1 MQPRPANSYA
11 KASNTED
18 SPLSLRSTASW
29 TSPADSQSAGPCD
42 TTGPVSPGVIQGGRR
57 FPRHLTPGFSLSLPL
72 LPILS
77 LVAGLHE
84 AAAVTP
90 ISEAI
95 ATYQIATS
103 SSYTEASQTYNYGVE
118 PSAGANKDLIVTA
131 FEIDLGLGDGLQTF
145 GITSFA
151 DRINIVRQNN
161 VNVTTDKQ
169 LLFYEDGGSAA
180 PVYNLRPSFVNTMTE
195 ALLNETINRGT
206 DNVFSNRGGTNINNI
221 ERLDFIVDA
230 GITVPA
236 DTVGDG
242 FVIMERGGNDDFK
255 IAAILSLDSNGD
267 PDAFGP
273 IVSIESTTDW
283 GLTQWSFV
291 TQVLASTTPADN
303 LVRTDTT
310 PTQSIGG
317 VYISY
322 ADLGASADDVI
333 YGYSI
338 AGGDVSNI
346 SADWV
351 DTSVEANFPRNTS
364 SASNDAGGLDLVAGG
379 SISSRNPFADLA
391 ITKTVSDPTPTTGD
405 TITFTLTAFN
415 FGPFSAIN
423 TVVADLLPSGY
434 TFVSS
439 TASQGSY
446 NSGTGIWTLGNK
458 SVGSPQTLEIVA
470 TVNAAGNYLN
480 TASISSEAFD
490 PNTGNNS
497 SSASTVPSVPPSNLV
512 ITKTSDVVG
521 SANHG
526 DTITYTIEV
535 ENTGGTAVGGVDV
548 VDLLP
553 EGVTYVPSSVNA
565 SLNPPASAGGT
576 FTQTIT
582 TTDAGTF
589 TVPANVTELLVEA
602 WGGGGSGAASGTNN
616 GGGAGGGG
624 AYARLNAL
632 SVNPGDSIN
641 YFVGAGGGAP
651 GAGNPGNPGQASWFG
666 NTSTLIA
673 QPGGGGGVGG
683 ITNGGAGGN
692 AGTSIGNQTYAG
704 GAGGAGATGGPPS
717 ERAGGG
723 GGGSAFDN
731 AAGGA
736 GQAGARNAPGNGG
749 TGQGN
754 GGNGGQKAVIAGQGG
769 FIPGGGGGG
778 CGGAGA
784 GLGARGEIVITY
796 TIPSLV
802 GTSGPPPNL
811 ASGWTIEPG
820 SVLTITF
827 DVILD
832 SDAVVT
838 ELTNIVTFTSDDDPS
853 PIGDSVTDPVNFA
866 TIQSFVWVDLN
877 GNGLQD
883 VGEVGRSGVTANLL
897 DSNGDPVLDAQGDPV
912 TTVTDI
918 NGLATFA
925 GLTPGTYAVEFVLT
939 STFVFTEQD
948 ADGLGVNGTVNSDAD
963 PTTGIT
969 PTVTVSGGQ
978 TFTALDA
985 GIYRP
990 ASISGTI
997 RIDTTGNNV
1006 GNSPQAGVLVELL
1019 DGNGAPVL
1027 DGSNN
1032 PITTTTLANGTYS
1045 FTGLTPGT
1053 YQLRQTPPSGYIAV
1067 DDVDGG
1073 NLAIIGDQTLI
1084 SLVSNSTLQ
1093 FQDFVNS
1100 QFGALTD
1107 LEFCLDLDSS
1117 VGGGF
1122 TRPDDLPNNLT
1133 FLIEYAS
1140 ALGNPTTWSGS
1151 VELDSNN
1158 SSVTDNGNGT
1168 ETVTIDDLPTLTGL
1182 TSGSGFVRLR
1192 VELDINADNTPEDVT
1207 NSAVSGWLESSF
1219 GNECRSFNNPFVSCP
1234 SLRATVTGI
1243 AGSVLTLDADAEV
1256 LNPGTAY
1263 YLEVTSGA
1271 YEGHRFDVASV
1282 LENTLTLTSDADLC
1296 APTAPFNTLIGA
1308 PDNTLIGGDIVLRTH
1323 RTLDT
1328 LFPTDLFLASNDAGT
1343 ADQVTL
1349 FDGSGNVCYW
1359 LYDDAGTPRWVQAGD
1374 SNLLDQGSLVVP
1386 PGHGVWMTSRS
1397 NKTLTSYG
1405 QVRENDFRRPLCAG
1419 FNAVTGGYPIN
1430 QSAVGR
1436 EYSLANS
1443 FTGNAD
1449 YVQADQFL
1457 IWNGDNIPGRLGYQ
1471 THYLSSFYNPE
1482 RWIKAADVFRTDVKN
1497 QSLFIRDR
1505 AAFLDLQQALPNYIN
1520 QAPWAP

>member
-1 MQPRPANSYA
+1 MQHLNPFREAHSPENSL
-11 KASNTED
+11 
-18 SPLSLRSTASW
+18 SPVNF
-29 TSPADSQSAGPCD
+29 PADETGSRLQHTVGSELLQSHTLAGY
-42 TTGPVSPGVIQGGRR
+42 
-57 FPRHLTPGFSLSLPL
+57 PRLALRLTLAL
-72 LPILS
+72 I
-77 LVAGLHE
+77 LVAGTAIRE

-90 ISEAI
+90 IDEAV
-95 ATYQIATS
+95 ATYQVGPST
-103 SSYTEASQTYNYGVE
+103 SYTEGSETYNYGVE
-118 PSAGANKDLIVTA
+118 PSPGANKDLIVTA

-151 DRINIVRQNN
+151 ERINIVRQNN
-161 VNVTTDKQ
+161 VNISTEHQ
-169 LLFYEDGGSAA
+169 LLFYEDASTAA
-180 PVYNLRPSFVNTMTE
+180 PVYNLRPSFINTMEE

-206 DNVFSNRGGTNINNI
+206 DNVFSNQGGTNLNNI
-221 ERLDFIVDA
+221 ERIDFIVDA
-230 GITVPA
+230 GLTVPA

-283 GLTQWSFV
+283 GTTQWSFI
-291 TQVLASTTPADN
+291 TQVLASATPADN

-310 PTQSIGG
+310 ATQSIGG
-317 VYISY
+317 VYVSY

-338 AGGDVSNI
+338 AGGDVSNNP
-346 SADWV
+346 ADWV
-351 DTSVEANFPRNTS
+351 DTSVEANFPRTTTA
-364 SASNDAGGLDLVAGG
+364 ASNDAGGLDLVAGG

-405 TITFTLTAFN
+405 NVTFTLTAFN
-415 FGPFSAIN
+415 LGPFTAIN

-434 TFVSS
+434 TYVSS

-458 SVGSPQTLEIVA
+458 SVGSPQTLQIVA
-470 TVNAAGNYLN
+470 TVNAAGNYVN
-480 TASISSEAFD
+480 TATISSDAFD
-490 PNTGNNS
+490 PNTGNNTE
-497 SSASTVPSVPPSNLV
+497 SASTLPSAPASNLV

-526 DTITYTIEV
+526 DTITYTIEI
-535 ENTGGTAVGGVDV
+535 ENTGGTTVSGVDV

-553 EGVTYVPSSVNA
+553 DGVTYVPGSVNA
-565 SLNPPASAGGT
+565 SLNPTPGPGGT

-582 TTDAGTF
+582 STGAGTF
-589 TVPANVTELLVEA
+589 TVPTGVTELTVEA
-602 WGGGGSGAASGTNN
+602 WGGGGSGAASGTND

-624 AYARLNAL
+624 AYARLDALPVNA
-632 SVNPGDSIN
+632 GDSIN
-641 YFVGAGGGAP
+641 YFVGAGGALP
-651 GAGNPGNPGQASWFG
+651 GAGNPGNTGQASWFV
-666 NTSTLIA
+666 NTSTLLA
-673 QPGGGGGVGG
+673 QPGVGGGIGT
-683 ITNGGAGGN
+683 ISASGAGGS
-692 AGTSIGNQTYAG
+692 AVTSIGDQTYAG
-704 GAGGAGATGGPPS
+704 GAGGSGVTGGPPNS
-717 ERAGGG
+717 RAGGG
-723 GGGSAFDN
+723 GGGSAFSN

-736 GQAGARNAPGNGG
+736 GQNGARNNPGDGGIGEGNGG
-749 TGQGN
+749 D
-754 GGNGGQKAVIAGQGG
+754 GGQSGTIQAQGG
-769 FIPGGGGGG
+769 STPGGGGGG

-784 GLGARGEIVITY
+784 GAGAGGELVITY

-827 DVILD
+827 EVTLD

-838 ELTNIVTFTSDDDPS
+838 ELTNIATFTSDDDPD
-853 PIGDSVTDPVNFA
+853 PIGDSVTDPVNSA
-866 TIQSFVWVDLN
+866 AVTSFVWVDLN

-897 DSNGDPVLDAQGDPV
+897 DALGDPVLDSEGDPV

-925 GLTPGTYAVEFVLT
+925 GLPPGTYAVEFVLT
-939 STFVFTEQD
+939 GIFVFTEQD
-948 ADGLGVNGTVNSDAD
+948 ADGLGVNGAVNSDAD

-978 TFTALDA
+978 TFTALDG

-997 RIDTTGNNV
+997 LIDTTGNNI

-1019 DGNGAPVL
+1019 DGNGDPVL

-1084 SLVSNSTLQ
+1084 TLVSNSTLQ

-1100 QFGALTD
+1100 QFGALGD
-1107 LEFCLDLDSS
+1107 LEFCLSLDGS
-1117 VGGGF
+1117 VDGGF
-1122 TRPDDLPNNLT
+1122 TRPDDLPNNLN
-1133 FLIEYAS
+1133 FFIEYAS
-1140 ALGNPTTWSGS
+1140 ALGNPTSWSGT

-1158 SSVTDNGNGT
+1158 SSVNDNGNGT

-1192 VELDINADNTPEDVT
+1192 IELDINADTTPDDIT

-1219 GNECRSFNNPFVSCP
+1219 GEECRSFNNPFVSCP
-1234 SLRATVTGI
+1234 PLRATVTGI

-1256 LNPGTAY
+1256 LNPGTSY
-1263 YLEVTSGA
+1263 YLEVISGP

-1296 APTAPFNTLIGA
+1296 ATSAPFNTLIGA

-1323 RTLDT
+1323 RTLDI
-1328 LFPTDLFLASNDAGT
+1328 LFPTDLFLASSDAGS

-1374 SNLLDQGSLVVP
+1374 SNLLDQGGLIVP

-1430 QSAVGR
+1430 QTAVGR
-1436 EYSLANS
+1436 QYSLANS

-1482 RWIKAADVFRTDVKN
+1482 RWIKAADVFRVDVKN